1 MWSLSEQWHN
11 ARSIR
16 TKFPGPSSWC
26 ADTDLS
32 PAYCYELI
40 AAGTVESVK
49 IGGKRLITTSPRE
62 FVESL
67 RGEAA

>member
-1 MWSLSEQWHN
+1 MEFPPGNGTRPFNPNQVSWSVKN
-11 ARSIR
+11 
-16 TKFPGPSSWC
+16 WC

-62 FVESL
+62 FVELL